1 MEWYQAA
8 IVFCVAFA
16 VTYLMV
22 PVSKKIAVRIG
33 AIDYPG
39 YRRVNRGPVPRCGGI
54 ALYVGLIAACFTM
67 FLGVRFFD
75 WDLHDLYILSD
86 INYICCMLALPL
98 CSLWGWWTISPSS
111 HRV

>member
-39 YRRVNRGPVPRCGGI
+39 YRRVNRGPVPRCGGDR
-54 ALYVGLIAACFTM
+54 AVRRSDSCLFHHVPRRAVFR
-67 FLGVRFFD
+67 LG
-75 WDLHDLYILSD
+75 S
-86 INYICCMLALPL
+86 A
-98 CSLWGWWTISPSS
+98 
-111 HRV
+111 